1 MDYKR
6 SAKISSDPVFMPSS
20 ALWTTYIRKQKL
32 GQGNCGEVWEV
43 QNVAT
48 GELAACKILNKRDNP
63 AEKVKRE
70 TSMMSHVTGHDNIV
84 SLLAAYE
91 DDKTYYLLMEL
102 GTAGCLLNR
111 INQKK
116 GLGEDESRHFF
127 RDIVRSIK
135 HCHDSNIVHRDVK
148 PDNILLCHVTDSE
161 PLSPPASPVSS
172 LASFSSLSTSSSVG
186 SSTSSSDASYDLTA
200 KLGDFGLAVSLKPGK
215 KLRNYAGS
223 FPYEAPEVT
232 EDDPCYNH
240 TADVWSLGV
249 LLYVMLFTKMPPG
262 DLPINGLPSNSR
274 LPNGG
279 KGVSADAVDLL
290 RSCLQ
295 ISPKD
300 RPTPAAILSS
310 RWLTS
315 DLPSPPASPTLLGKV
330 EQRAEKKWGWGFRI

>member
-1 MDYKR
+1 MAHRR
-6 SAKISSDPVFMPSS
+6 SADFASEPMFMPAST
-20 ALWTTYIRKQKL
+20 LWTEFIPKRRL
-32 GQGNCGEVWEV
+32 GEGNCGEVWEV
-43 QNVAT
+43 QNVTT
-48 GELAACKILNKRDNP
+48 GELAACKILKKSDNP
-63 AEKVKRE
+63 AEKVRRE
-70 TSMMSHVTGHDNIV
+70 TLSMNHVTGHENII
-84 SLLAAYE
+84 SLLAVYE
-91 DDKTYYLLMEL
+91 DDKMYYLLLEL
-102 GTAGCLLNR
+102 GTAGCLLSR
-111 INQKK
+111 INEKR

-127 RDIVRSIK
+127 RDIVRAIK
-135 HCHDSNIVHRDVK
+135 HCHDNNIVHRDVK
-148 PDNILLCHVTDSE
+148 PDNIVLCHVTDSE
-161 PLSPPASPVSS
+161 PPSPPASPASS
-172 LASFSSLSTSSSVG
+172 RSSFSSL
-186 SSTSSSDASYDLTA
+186 STSSSDASYDLTA
-200 KLGDFGLAVSLKPGK
+200 KLGDFGLAVPLKPGRK
-215 KLRNYAGS
+215 IRNYAGS

-232 EDDPCYNH
+232 VEDPCYNH

-315 DLPSPPASPTLLGKV
+315 DLPSPPASPTLLGKD